1 MYFNYKIIIEIRN
14 LFLNKIIGYLN
25 LEIGIIVE
33 MVRPS
38 KTKYNPFQIVDIYFI
53 NLKKPCL
60 FKVENARMK
69 ETFVLIR
76 KVTYLKIKIIFFYLK
91 RWKVQKRME

>member
-53 NLKKPCL
+53 NLKKPLL
-60 FKVENARMK
+60 FKVDNARIK

-76 KVTYLKIKIIFFYLK
+76 KFI
-91 RWKVQKRME
+91 